1 MKANRNLAL
10 IGSAGSGFKW
20 PGFVFEATKNTWF
33 LTQWGD
39 FFIRLAPDRQLSV
52 GFLRGPAYSQIR
64 VSLDDNKFAVN
75 DTSLLPAGVIRDNV
89 EDLIRVLTPL
99 ARQAMAGSAKK
110 S

>member
-10 IGSAGSGFKW
+10 VGAANSGSVW
-20 PGFVFEATKNTWF
+20 PGFVFEATRNTWF

-39 FFIRLAPDRQLSV
+39 FFVRLAPDRQLSV
-52 GFLRGPAYSQIR
+52 GFLRGPAYSQIK
-64 VSLDDNKFAVN
+64 VSLDDNKFTVD

-99 ARQAMAGSAKK
+99 ARQALAGSTQK